1 VLWLVDVLAAVAFDA
16 SSARNCWLSLRA
28 QPNIASMSGDSPGA
42 PGAPPASELRP
53 TIASIRDTAVRG
65 VTVSVA
71 AAGVVGGWPALSCV
85 AVVVLTNG
93 VVAAGS
99 GVTAVDPA
107 AAGLLTTVCAAT
119 RGPVGVCA
127 APASALAET
136 CFDDELV
143 RDGDVVLVALCA
155 EVFPWPCEPLLFSA
169 SAVGGV
175 VVGAVDVPV
184 VPVVP
189 VVVVPVVVPV
199 VVVPVVVV
207 PVVEPAVDDEPPEL
221 PVPFEVEDDAPVSP
235 VPESLGCANA
245 IPVVLASAKPTP
257 NATANAPTR
266 PT

>member
-1 VLWLVDVLAAVAFDA
+1 
-16 SSARNCWLSLRA
+16 
-28 QPNIASMSGDSPGA
+28 
-42 PGAPPASELRP
+42 
-53 TIASIRDTAVRG
+53 
-65 VTVSVA
+65 
-71 AAGVVGGWPALSCV
+71 
-85 AVVVLTNG
+85 
-93 VVAAGS
+93 
-99 GVTAVDPA
+99 
-107 AAGLLTTVCAAT
+107 
-119 RGPVGVCA
+119 
-127 APASALAET
+127 
-136 CFDDELV
+136 
-143 RDGDVVLVALCA
+143 
-155 EVFPWPCEPLLFSA
+155 LLFSA

-184 VPVVP
+184 VPVVS